1 MSFELVR
8 CNEGDRWFP
17 WNYGRKSPEGRIG
30 IKRFAHEPGL
40 VAINATT
47 SAGRV
52 LGSCSLRV
60 GYRHSEYL
68 LSDEEYQY
76 GALAAGPAYFWRDDQ
91 SCPWILV
98 LKSFWVRPDVRRN
111 GIARRF
117 AAYARDMGLPTY
129 LAFANKHVKAWF
141 DRQFSPTDEASPLQ
155 AKIVKAMS
163 APGESDSMPDRDADF
178 TVFVQAQAPA
188 LLLWH
193 AWPGISEELVGLD
206 KALLFPDRADELAID
221 SGEVFEVGFSD
232 SAFAEDRCFGYVL
245 SPWCDVWGP
254 KTSPLDELPHG
265 ASEEDYEAA
274 ESAFALQS
282 HFTAGSVDGWI
293 IDSEAMCAYA
303 SVRHFLRTLTW
314 QDYDDIND
322 AAQELFV
329 RDLRDEPRGLS
340 GFSALASPV
349 RRPSK

>member
-40 VAINATT
+40 VVINATT

-117 AAYARDMGLPTY
+117 AAYARDIGLPTY

-155 AKIVKAMS
+155 AKIVNSMS

-206 KALLFPDRADELAID
+206 KALLFPDRADE
-221 SGEVFEVGFSD
+221 
-232 SAFAEDRCFGYVL
+232 
-245 SPWCDVWGP
+245 
-254 KTSPLDELPHG
+254 PHG

-274 ESAFALQS
+274 ESTFALQS

-349 RRPSK
+349 SRPSK